1 MVSLTYWKESTM
13 DVMMPVTR
21 TTTQRAQRRPV
32 QEVKSTCS
40 NTHRETSLQLD
51 SMVWLKKNCR
61 SCKNID
67 FISKM
72 SRKYYAC
79 ISTVYM
85 NPSKNGSI
93 KKQGTLKKTGFV
105 SSKHETFS
113 SKPWMFQ
120 KRQTIIV
127 IKYNG
132 VILHGQQSGIHRRP
146 VDQSRGC
153 CCHRRSYLGLKTEDC
168 DDYTHYCCDPQGQ
181 EHCFGVKITV
191 NNARRKKT
199 WELNVLMFKTNHMQ
213 YVKLMKLLSNLDIVP
228 VM

>member
-1 MVSLTYWKESTM
+1 
-13 DVMMPVTR
+13 
-21 TTTQRAQRRPV
+21 
-32 QEVKSTCS
+32 
-40 NTHRETSLQLD
+40 
-51 SMVWLKKNCR
+51 
-61 SCKNID
+61 
-67 FISKM
+67 M